1 MKNKN
6 GKSKRL
12 FTFLLLFALT
22 VSGLWGG
29 GLSGAWSAGE
39 ANAEGEKDYGVANP
53 RVAYCAENKS
63 LQAVTY
69 DIIEFGSYPQS
80 EITGAKITAAIK
92 NAAYDKNGDAE
103 VNGVKYRRVTKE
115 DATYV
120 HTYNWDAD
128 SYYNW
133 NSGGDENGY
142 HYFKYEPIRWRVLKV
157 DGEEALLLSETA
169 LDDKRYNDSGK
180 GCTWEGCTM
189 RSWLNGYAS
198 AANGDG
204 TDFTGKNFTGS
215 AFTEAEE
222 AAIVPT
228 TLTNADNQI
237 SGTEGG
243 NDTSD
248 KVFLLSLS
256 DIRNADYGFVN
267 DYNTFDEA
275 RRVKASTY
283 ARAMGAYTYSGGD
296 YDGNCNWWLRSPG
309 YYADYAASV
318 WNDGHVS
325 DYGYSVGIN
334 SHGCCPALYLNL
346 SSSDTWKKA
355 VEFKRG
361 DVDHDGNLT
370 PDDALQILM
379 KLVGKTSP
387 KYHEDTAECDEKAGI
402 SPDDALQILMK
413 LAGKPSKI
421 DKYWTENK

>member
-1 MKNKN
+1 MKNKK

-22 VSGLWGG
+22 VSSLWGG
-29 GLSGAWSAGE
+29 GLSGSWSAEE

-53 RVAYCAENKS
+53 RLAYCSENES
-63 LQAVTY
+63 LCTVTY
-69 DIIEFGSYPQS
+69 DVIEFGSYPQS
-80 EITGAKITAAIK
+80 EITGAEITVAIK

-142 HYFKYEPIRWRVLKV
+142 HYFKYEPICWRVLKV

-180 GCTWEGCTM
+180 GCTWEGSTM

-204 TDFTGKNFTGS
+204 TDFTGKNFIGS

-267 DYNTFDEA
+267 DYNTSDEA

-283 ARAMGAYTYSGGD
+283 ARVMGAYTYSGGD

-318 WNDGHVS
+318 CNDGHVN
-325 DYGYSVGIN
+325 DYGYSVDIN

-346 SSSDTWKKA
+346 SSSDTWKKV

-361 DVDHDGNLT
+361 DVDHDGKVAVA
-370 PDDALQILM
+370 DALAILM
-379 KLVGKTSP
+379 HLADKNPSG
-387 KYHEDTAECDEKAGI
+387 YHADTADCDASGKVAVA
-402 SPDDALQILMK
+402 DALDILMY
-413 LAGKPSKI
+413 LADKPSEIAACWSK
-421 DKYWTENK
+421 